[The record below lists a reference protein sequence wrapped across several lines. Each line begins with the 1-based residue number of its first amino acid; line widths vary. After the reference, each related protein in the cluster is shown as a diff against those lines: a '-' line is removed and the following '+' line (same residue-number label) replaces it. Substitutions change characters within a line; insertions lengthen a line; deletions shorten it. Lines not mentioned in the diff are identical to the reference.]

1 MEAAQARAFSL
12 TSSDGQFLS
21 IEAYVESLQ
30 DLFSIGA
37 QLVQS
42 LEIRR
47 KSKVWT
53 LQFWSKK
60 TLEGDA
66 RSLYDEL
73 IEGRVKIQ
81 KAFDTATRK
90 CHS

>member
-1 MEAAQARAFSL
+1 MSAAQARTFSL
-12 TSSDGQFLS
+12 RSSDGQFLT

-30 DLFSIGA
+30 DLFSSGA

-47 KSKVWT
+47 RSKVWT

-66 RSLYDEL
+66 RMLYDEL
-73 IEGRVKIQ
+73 IGGRVKIQ
-81 KAFDTATRK
+81 KAFETAARE
-90 CHS
+90 CCP